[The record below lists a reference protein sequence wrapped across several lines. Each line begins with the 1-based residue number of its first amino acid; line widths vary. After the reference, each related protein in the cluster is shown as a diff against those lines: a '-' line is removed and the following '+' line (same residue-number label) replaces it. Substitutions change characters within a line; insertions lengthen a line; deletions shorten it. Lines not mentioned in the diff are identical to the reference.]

1 LQCQKE
7 KSITIKFFNEMTV
20 KDKTFGLQNWVNDN
34 NITAETFS
42 NDLIIDF
49 IKKNFNH
56 YNIIDSIEEAQDVYG
71 EDVEV
76 SEYEIV
82 KSELIYI
89 ANGDWQDTYR
99 VELVGLNDGQGGD
112 IDFYLIKIAEN

>member
-1 LQCQKE
+1 M
-7 KSITIKFFNEMTV
+7 IA
-20 KDKTFGLQNWVNDN
+20 KDKTFELQNWVNDN
-34 NITAETFS
+34 NITAETFT

-56 YNIIDSIEEAQDVYG
+56 YNIIDSIEEAQEAYG

-89 ANGDWQDTYR
+89 ANGNWQDTYR

-112 IDFYLIKIAEN
+112 IDFYLIKIVAI

>member
-1 LQCQKE
+1 
-7 KSITIKFFNEMTV
+7 MTV
-20 KDKTFGLQNWVNDN
+20 KDKTFGLQNWVNEN
-34 NITAETFS
+34 NITAETFT

-49 IKKNFNH
+49 IKKNFNY
-56 YNIIDSIEEAQDVYG
+56 YNIIDNIEEAQEAYG

-76 SEYEIV
+76 SEHEIV

>member
-1 LQCQKE
+1 
-7 KSITIKFFNEMTV
+7 MTV
-20 KDKTFGLQNWVNDN
+20 RDKTFGLQSWVNEN

-49 IKKNFNH
+49 IKRNFNH
-56 YNIIDSIEEAQDVYG
+56 YNIIDNIEEAQEAYG

-76 SEYEIV
+76 REYGVV
-82 KSELIYI
+82 KCEYIYI
-89 ANGDWQDTYR
+89 TNGDWQDTYR

-112 IDFYLIKIAEN
+112 IDFYLIKIVAK

>member
-1 LQCQKE
+1 MQCQKE

>member
-1 LQCQKE
+1 
-7 KSITIKFFNEMTV
+7 MTV
-20 KDKTFGLQNWVNDN
+20 KDKTFGLQDWVNEN

-49 IKKNFNH
+49 IKQNFNH
-56 YNIIDSIEEAQDVYG
+56 YNIIDNIEEAQDAYG

-76 SEYEIV
+76 REYGIV
-82 KSELIYI
+82 KSEYIYI
-89 ANGDWQDTYR
+89 TNGDWQDTYR

-112 IDFYLIKIAEN
+112 IDFYLIKIAAK

>member
-1 LQCQKE
+1 
-7 KSITIKFFNEMTV
+7 MTV
-20 KDKTFGLQNWVNDN
+20 KDKTFGLQNWVNEN
-34 NITAETFS
+34 NVTAETFS

-56 YNIIDSIEEAQDVYG
+56 YNIIDSIEEAQEAYG

-82 KSELIYI
+82 KSELIQI

-112 IDFYLIKIAEN
+112 IDFYLIKIVAR

>member
-1 LQCQKE
+1 
-7 KSITIKFFNEMTV
+7 MTV
-20 KDKTFGLQNWVNDN
+20 KDKTFGLQNWVNEN
-34 NITAETFS
+34 NITAEIFS

-56 YNIIDSIEEAQDVYG
+56 YNIIDTIEEAQEAYG

-99 VELVGLNDGQGGD
+99 VEMVGLNDGQGGD

>member
-1 LQCQKE
+1 MQRQKE
-7 KSITIKFFNEMTV
+7 RSITIKFFNEMTV

-56 YNIIDSIEEAQDVYG
+56 YNIIDNIEEAQDVYG

-99 VELVGLNDGQGGD
+99 VELVGLNDGQGAD

>member
-1 LQCQKE
+1 
-7 KSITIKFFNEMTV
+7 MTV
-20 KDKTFGLQNWVNDN
+20 KDKTFGLQNWVNEN

-56 YNIIDSIEEAQDVYG
+56 YNIIDSIEEAQEACG
-71 EDVEV
+71 EDAEV
-76 SEYEIV
+76 SECKVV
-82 KSELIYI
+82 KSEYIYI
-89 ANGDWQDTYR
+89 TNGDWQDTYR

-112 IDFYLIKIAEN
+112 IDFYLIKIAAK

>member
-1 LQCQKE
+1 MIAKE
-7 KSITIKFFNEMTV
+7 KTSE
-20 KDKTFGLQNWVNDN
+20 LQNWVNDN
-34 NITAETFS
+34 NITAETFT

-56 YNIIDSIEEAQDVYG
+56 YNIIDSIEEAQEAYG

-112 IDFYLIKIAEN
+112 IDFYLIKIVAI